1 MTEKIINSILRELK
15 TYGVRWLNGDDLTAV
30 NGVVH
35 LNMAIDFTESRLE
48 VVCKEDYLSIHFGT
62 DRSMY
67 DRLMRNEILRPFV
80 MVDDTIRISFSL
92 HHKKGYSYYSIGKNQ
107 KRLSEVPNYTLDD
120 VNAVRVSSSRNG
132 DCGWKSIEELE
143 LVNQYKDIVSFFNK
157 EFENNNFYKEWEYSE
172 EKIRKGL
179 SMLKYL

>member
-30 NGVVH
+30 NGVIH
-35 LNMAIDFTESRLE
+35 ANMAVDLTESRLE

-80 MVDDTIRISFSL
+80 LVDDTIRISFCL
-92 HHKKGYSYYSIGKNQ
+92 HHKEGHSYRSIGKNR
-107 KRLSEVPNYTLDD
+107 KYLREVTNYTLDD
-120 VNAVRVSSSRNG
+120 VNAVRVSSSKNG
-132 DCGWKSIEELE
+132 DCGWKSIEEIE
-143 LVNQYKDIVSFFNK
+143 LVNQYKDIVSFFYK

-172 EKIRKGL
+172 EKIRRGL
-179 SMLKYL
+179 RMLKSL

>member
-1 MTEKIINSILRELK
+1 MTEKIIKSILSELK
-15 TYGVRWLNGDDLTAV
+15 TYGVRWLNGNDLTAV
-30 NGVVH
+30 NGVIH
-35 LNMAIDFTESRLE
+35 ANMAVDLTESRLE
-48 VVCKEDYLSIHFGT
+48 VVCREDYLSIHFGT
-62 DRSMY
+62 YRNVY
-67 DRLMRNEILRPFV
+67 DRLMRNEVLRPFV

-107 KRLSEVPNYTLDD
+107 KRLSEVTNYTLDD

-132 DCGWKSIEELE
+132 DCGWKSIEEIE